1 MLLLNNYCSLKISA
15 ELHMLA
21 KRAQA
26 DTQLRKIGYLSS
38 ISVHRAPLYS
48 ETQQLKDLGSIIL
61 TRQAMTVPQWTLT
74 ILIPGNV
81 INSVANST
89 TQITWLMGDDD
100 NQEERGVLVILAFI
114 HMQMIM
120 ITKIVES
127 PVGGG
132 GGEVL

>member
-1 MLLLNNYCSLKISA
+1 
-15 ELHMLA
+15 
-21 KRAQA
+21 
-26 DTQLRKIGYLSS
+26 
-38 ISVHRAPLYS
+38 
-48 ETQQLKDLGSIIL
+48 
-61 TRQAMTVPQWTLT
+61 MTGPQWTLT

-81 INSVANST
+81 VNSVVNST

-100 NQEERGVLVILAFI
+100 DQEERGVVVILAFI

-132 GGEVL
+132 GVL

>member
-1 MLLLNNYCSLKISA
+1 MTKILLGLIL
-15 ELHMLA
+15 
-21 KRAQA
+21 
-26 DTQLRKIGYLSS
+26 
-38 ISVHRAPLYS
+38 
-48 ETQQLKDLGSIIL
+48 L

-74 ILIPGNV
+74 ILISGNV
-81 INSVANST
+81 VNSVANST

-127 PVGGG
+127 PMG

>member
-1 MLLLNNYCSLKISA
+1 
-15 ELHMLA
+15 
-21 KRAQA
+21 
-26 DTQLRKIGYLSS
+26 
-38 ISVHRAPLYS
+38 
-48 ETQQLKDLGSIIL
+48 
-61 TRQAMTVPQWTLT
+61 MTVPHDQWTPT

-81 INSVANST
+81 VNSVANST

-100 NQEERGVLVILAFI
+100 NQEEGGVLVILTFI

-132 GGEVL
+132 GGGTVGISGGDVPLGPRNP

>member
-1 MLLLNNYCSLKISA
+1 
-15 ELHMLA
+15 
-21 KRAQA
+21 
-26 DTQLRKIGYLSS
+26 
-38 ISVHRAPLYS
+38 
-48 ETQQLKDLGSIIL
+48 
-61 TRQAMTVPQWTLT
+61 MTVPHDQWTPT

-81 INSVANST
+81 VNSVANST

-100 NQEERGVLVILAFI
+100 NQEERGVLVILTFI

-132 GGEVL
+132 GGGTVGISGGDVPLGPRNP